1 MNNCNY
7 VLWLY
12 IVKILNMIMLI
23 NDVNIIMYVR
33 GWLVVWY
40 INWYNLKVFDFKNF
54 FWFIFIIFL
63 IYGFGLVLE
72 IVILFRLM

>member
-1 MNNCNY
+1 
-7 VLWLY
+7 
-12 IVKILNMIMLI
+12 MIMLI
-23 NDVNIIMYVR
+23 NDVNIIMYVG

-63 IYGFGLVLE
+63 INGFGLVLE

>member
-23 NDVNIIMYVR
+23 NDVNISMYVR